1 MTASLLWTM
10 TLDAKDYGAARNYL
24 TMCIADWELV
34 ERIVAALGS
43 KNFPGVTRRA
53 NDILR
58 ASGLSLLPK
67 TDAQV
72 SKNIKRVKHGKTLS
86 PVLIVVN
93 DDLAH
98 PLVIADGYHRVCAS
112 YWINPKSSVPCRF
125 VHVDGE
131 IVGSEKA

>member
-1 MTASLLWTM
+1 
-10 TLDAKDYGAARNYL
+10 
-24 TMCIADWELV
+24 MCLADWELV
-34 ERIVAALGS
+34 ERIVTALSS
-43 KNFPGVTRRA
+43 KNFPAFTRRA

-58 ASGLSLLPK
+58 ASGLALLPK
-67 TDAQV
+67 TDPQV
-72 SKNIKRVKHGKTLS
+72 AKNIRRSKRGEPLS

-112 YWINPKSSVPCRF
+112 YWIDPKTPVPCRF

-131 IVGSEKA
+131 IVGTGKA